1 MNTLVGATAVRLA
14 MDSPDIGHTK
24 VDGHVRVANGPH
36 REVLA
41 THLPNHDGTSCAT
54 CAFVYTKKQP
64 LCPSVADALR
74 ELSSSNSRSRAQNPH
89 LASYTTSDLRAL
101 ARQHAGEGRCQRC
114 GFVYSGRVQ
123 SCPTSRRVMAE
134 LEVRGRAHVTQPR
147 AGQGLCAGNGEGWTI
162 QGSAPTPWKRA
173 IAACSLCPL
182 LAQCSADLDARLVA
196 GEKISAQIQ
205 AGRLFT
211 TEGEEIAHKNID
223 AFANYRGKAK
233 KKQQQRQRPAPVPA
247 IGSQLALFP
256 GVAA

>member
-1 MNTLVGATAVRLA
+1 
-14 MDSPDIGHTK
+14 MDSPDMGRTK

-147 AGQGLCAGNGEGWTI
+147 AGQGEARGRDADAEQHW
-162 QGSAPTPWKRA
+162 PRVDV
-173 IAACSLCPL
+173 AACSLCPL

-233 KKQQQRQRPAPVPA
+233 KKQQRQRPAPVPA

>member
-1 MNTLVGATAVRLA
+1 M
-14 MDSPDIGHTK
+14 
-24 VDGHVRVANGPH
+24 
-36 REVLA
+36 
-41 THLPNHDGTSCAT
+41 
-54 CAFVYTKKQP
+54 
-64 LCPSVADALR
+64 
-74 ELSSSNSRSRAQNPH
+74 
-89 LASYTTSDLRAL
+89 

-147 AGQGLCAGNGEGWTI
+147 AGQGLCAGKGEGWTI

>member
-14 MDSPDIGHTK
+14 MNSPDIGRTK

-36 REVLA
+36 RDVLA
-41 THLPNHDGTSCAT
+41 THLPNHDGTSCVT
-54 CAFVYTKKQP
+54 CAFVYSEKQP

-74 ELSSSNSRSRAQNPH
+74 ELSSGNSRSRVQNSH
-89 LASYTTSDLRAL
+89 LAGYTTSDLRGM
-101 ARQHAGEGRCQRC
+101 ARQHTGEGRCQRC

-123 SCPTSRRVMAE
+123 SCPTSRRIAAE

-147 AGQGLCAGNGEGWTI
+147 TGQGLCAGKGEGWTV
-162 QGSAPTPWKRA
+162 QGKAPAPWKRA

-182 LAQCSADLDARLVA
+182 LAQCSADLDARLA
-196 GEKISAQIQ
+196 TGEKISEQIQ
-205 AGRLFT
+205 AARLFST
-211 TEGEEIAHKNID
+211 AGEEIDHKNVD
-223 AFANYRGKAK
+223 AFATNRGKAK
-233 KKQQQRQRPAPVPA
+233 KKQQRQRPTPVPA